1 MESHAASK
9 KPKTLQKKKI
19 ITRVIINEKNCY
31 NG

>member
-9 KPKTLQKKKI
+9 KSKTLQKKI